1 MSDVTWTPAQRD
13 AIDSKGYSVAV
24 SAAAGS
30 GKTAVLT
37 RRIIERVCAEDG
49 DISRVLVVTFTK
61 AAAAELVSRIA
72 DALSKKLAENPENAH
87 IRKQSLLVS
96 SAHIST
102 IHSFCLDLIRTNF
115 QKLNI
120 PPDFSAG
127 DETEIR
133 LMMNGIAEEL
143 ISDYFEGEL
152 AQDEEKIEDF
162 GKFADMFG
170 DITRS
175 EKLPQTLISL
185 YLNISSTVDS
195 LERIEY
201 FREISEKAVREG
213 FDGSPWE
220 LCLREYLTE
229 FLLHYEK
236 IYEDAVMYARCD
248 KKFAKPL
255 AVIADEWN
263 MIERV
268 RTSAQKGVSYEK
280 LAALLC
286 EMKFARLTGVA
297 GDANLSAFS
306 DFRKEFKDE
315 LKKVIKDYYSYS
327 AEALQSCFS
336 ETAEAMKNLGIF
348 MRVFEKRF
356 DEEKRRR
363 KLITFGDMERYALRL
378 LYDRKNDAPTELA
391 LALREAYDE
400 IYIDEYQDTNE
411 LQDLIFRLIS
421 KENNRFNVGDIKQS
435 IYAFRGAKPEIF
447 SKLLASRP
455 KYGKGCDE
463 KAVKIFLSENFRS
476 SVEILEFCNGI
487 FEKLMNVKEIRYGE
501 DERLHPGRDLHTAL
515 PELYLIPKAS
525 SGTKKQTDDE
535 EEEPEDML
543 GEADFVA
550 QKISELLKNGTRKDG
565 TPIKP
570 SDIVI
575 LLRSTASSAKAYEDA
590 LQSRGIPYKN
600 SGDKE
605 FFESAEVLLVISLL
619 SAIDNPE
626 RDIYLAAA
634 LKSPIY
640 GVTLDELMFIRRFC
654 KEGSLFYALRA
665 FTEETDFAKGKKF
678 LADYEKYALL
688 ASETPCDA
696 LIWQIYN
703 DTGIFSVLSA
713 DENLS
718 VYEIEQANANLMTLY
733 NYARGFER
741 GGFKGL
747 SGFISF
753 INEVLANRAQMD
765 ISGFTSPGEVV
776 RIMTV
781 HKSKGLEFPVCFL
794 CSLGKKLNFKEA
806 KEKTVY
812 HDDFGISLKLT
823 ANQGMVRLETPLRKA
838 TLLDKKR
845 AMIEEEL
852 RILYVAL
859 TRPKEYLYLTA
870 TVPMKKIEEG
880 RFALGGTEGFYDRKS
895 KYFSPYALWESSNY
909 LDLLMT
915 AIADR
920 PSSVKIDT
928 AQPPVSEE
936 TQTEVTVKEEAQTPV
951 PEAEDMTY
959 FEAKKLVHAH
969 LDYVYPYRRL
979 TEVPSKLSVSKLY
992 PNILDSAEEGKDISG
1007 EAPTVLKMPNFLMR
1021 EEDEE
1026 ITAAQKGTAMHTFMQ
1041 FCNFERVMKNGAEAE
1056 IEYLAKNRFIF
1067 ESDREKMDVRK
1078 LNAFFESALA
1088 RKMMSAEKIFRE
1100 KRFMIK
1106 LPAALFTEESND
1118 ILTQEKI
1125 LVQGV
1130 IDCAFFDENGELILV
1145 DYKTDFFPRG
1155 MGRAQ
1160 IEKTLRERHGQQLG
1174 YYKLACKTLFGV
1186 SPAHTFIYSFALN
1199 DTVEIDHSYVC

>member
-1 MSDVTWTPAQRD
+1 MAEVVWTPSQRD
-13 AIDSKGYSVAV
+13 AIDSRGYSVAV

-37 RRIIERVCAEDG
+37 RRIIERVCGEDG

-72 DALSKKLAENPENAH
+72 DAFSKKLAENPENAH

-133 LMMNGIAEEL
+133 LLMNEIAEEL

-152 AQDEEKIEDF
+152 AADEEPIENF
-162 GKFADMFG
+162 GQFADLFG
-170 DITRS
+170 DITKS
-175 EKLPQTLISL
+175 DKLAQTLISL
-185 YLNISSTVDS
+185 YLEVSSTVDS
-195 LERIEY
+195 LERIDY
-201 FREISEKAVREG
+201 FREIAEKAAKEG

-220 LCLREYLTE
+220 LCMREYLTE

-236 IYEDAVMYARCD
+236 IYEDAVQRAKSN

-255 AVIADEWN
+255 GIIAEEWN
-263 MIERV
+263 RIERA
-268 RTSAQKGVSYEK
+268 RTSAEKGVPYETLGK
-280 LAALLC
+280 QLS
-286 EMKFARLTGVA
+286 EITFDKLTGVS
-297 GDANLSAFS
+297 GDSHLDFFS
-306 DFRKEFKDE
+306 KNFRKEFKDD
-315 LKKVIKDYYSYS
+315 LKKMIGEYYSYPTD
-327 AEALQSCFS
+327 ALKECFAQ
-336 ETAEAMKNLGIF
+336 TAEAMKNLGIF
-348 MRVFEKRF
+348 LRTFEKRF
-356 DEEKRRR
+356 SEEKRRR
-363 KLITFGDMERYALRL
+363 KLITFGDMERYALQL

-421 KENNRFNVGDIKQS
+421 KEDNRFNVGDIKQS

-447 SKLLASRP
+447 SKLLDSRP
-455 KYGKGCDE
+455 KYTKGCSE

-487 FEKLMNVKEIRYGE
+487 FEKLMNVKETRYGE

-525 SGTKKQTDDE
+525 KKSGIEEDDE
-535 EEEPEDML
+535 AEDML

-550 QKISELLKNGTRKDG
+550 EKIKELLQSGKRKDG

-575 LLRSTASSAKAYEDA
+575 LLRGLSSSAKAYEDA
-590 LQSRGIPYKN
+590 LSARGIPYKN

-619 SAIDNPE
+619 SVIDNPE

-640 GVTLDELMFIRRFC
+640 GVTLDELMFIRRSC
-654 KEGSLFYALRA
+654 KEGSLFRALCA
-665 FTEETDFAKGKKF
+665 FTEENEFGKGKKF

-688 ASETPCDA
+688 AAETPCDA

-703 DTGIFSVLSA
+703 DTGIFSVLAS

-718 VYEIEQANANLMTLY
+718 MYEIEQANANLMTLY

-765 ISGFTSPGEVV
+765 ISGFTSPGDVV
-776 RIMTV
+776 RIMTI

-794 CSLGKKLNFKEA
+794 CNLGKRLNFKEA

-812 HDDFGISLKLT
+812 HEDLGISLKLT
-823 ANQGMVRLETPLRKA
+823 ANGGLIRLDTPLRKA

-870 TVPMKKIEEG
+870 SVSAKNMEKNLY
-880 RFALGGTEGFYDRKS
+880 ALGGGECFYEWKS
-895 KYFSPYALWESSNY
+895 KYFSPYALWDASNY

-915 AIADR
+915 ALADH
-920 PSSVKIDT
+920 PLSVKIDT
-928 AQPPVSEE
+928 AQTFTETEIPEAIGEE
-936 TQTEVTVKEEAQTPV
+936 TEEDSA
-951 PEAEDMTY
+951 EDEDMTY
-959 FEAKKLVHAH
+959 FEAKKLVHTH
-969 LDYVYPYRRL
+969 LDYEYPYRKL

-992 PNILDSAEEGKDISG
+992 PNILDGAEEGEDISG
-1007 EAPTVLKMPNFLMR
+1007 ETEIALKMPNFLMR
-1021 EEDEE
+1021 EEDEK
-1026 ITAAQKGTAMHTFMQ
+1026 ITSAQKGTAMHTFMQ
-1041 FCNFERVMKNGAEAE
+1041 FCDFERVMKNGVEAE
-1056 IEYLAKNRFIF
+1056 IEYLAQKRFIF
-1067 ESDREKMDVRK
+1067 ESDREKMDVFK
-1078 LNAFFESALA
+1078 LKAFFRSALA
-1088 RKMMSAEKIFRE
+1088 RKMMKAEKIFRE

-1106 LPAALFTEESND
+1106 LPAALFTEETSE
-1118 ILTQEKI
+1118 ILTEEKI

-1130 IDCAFFDENGELILV
+1130 IDCAFYDENGELILV
-1145 DYKTDFFPRG
+1145 DYKTDFFSRNAERG
-1155 MGRAQ
+1155 FV
-1160 IEKTLRERHGQQLG
+1160 EKTLRERHGQQLG
-1174 YYKLACKTLFGV
+1174 YYKLACETLFGV
-1186 SPAHTFIYSFALN
+1186 KPAHTYIYAFALN
-1199 DTVEIDHSYVC
+1199 DTVEI

>member
-1 MSDVTWTPAQRD
+1 MAEVVWTPAQRD
-13 AIDSKGYSVAV
+13 AIDSRAYSVAV

-37 RRIIERVCAEDG
+37 RRIIERVCGDDG
-49 DISRVLVVTFTK
+49 DISRVLVVTYTK

-127 DETEIR
+127 DETEIK
-133 LMMNGIAEEL
+133 LMMTEIAEEL

-152 AQDEEKIEDF
+152 SADEEKIENF

-170 DITRS
+170 DMTKS
-175 EKLPQTLISL
+175 DKLAQTLISL
-185 YLNISSTVDS
+185 YRNVTSTIDS
-195 LERIEY
+195 LDKIDY
-201 FREISEKAVREG
+201 FREIAEKAEREG

-220 LCLREYLTE
+220 LCIREYLIE
-229 FLLHYEK
+229 FLLHYER
-236 IYEDAVMYARCD
+236 IYEEAVMRAKSD

-255 AVIADEWN
+255 GIIAEEWN
-263 MIERV
+263 RIERA
-268 RTSAQKGVSYEK
+268 RTSAEKGVPYETIGK
-280 LAALLC
+280 LLS
-286 EMKFARLTGVA
+286 EMTFARLTGVS
-297 GDANLSAFS
+297 GDSHLSAFS
-306 DFRKEFKDE
+306 KFRGEFKDD
-315 LKKVIKDYYSYS
+315 LKKIIKDYCSYP
-327 AEALQSCFS
+327 ADALKDCFA

-348 MRVFEKRF
+348 LRAFDKRF
-356 DEEKRRR
+356 TEEKRRR
-363 KLITFGDMERYALRL
+363 KLITFGDMERYALQL

-421 KENNRFNVGDIKQS
+421 KEDNRFTVGDIKQS
-435 IYAFRGAKPEIF
+435 IYAFRGAKPQIF
-447 SKLLASRP
+447 SDLLDSRP
-455 KYGKGCDE
+455 KYTKECPE

-487 FEKLMNVKEIRYGE
+487 FEKLMNVKEKCYGE
-501 DERLHPGRDLHTAL
+501 DERLHPGRDIHTDL

-525 SGTKKQTDDE
+525 KKSGDEEDDE
-535 EEEPEDML
+535 EEDML

-550 QKISELLKNGTRKDG
+550 EKIKELLQSGKRKDG
-565 TPIKP
+565 TQIKP

-575 LLRSTASSAKAYEDA
+575 LLRNVSSSAKAYEDA
-590 LQSRGIPYKN
+590 LSARGIPYKN

-605 FFESAEVLLVISLL
+605 FFESSEVLLVISLL

-640 GVTLDELMFIRRFC
+640 GVTLDELMFIRRSC
-654 KEGSLFYALRA
+654 KEGSLFRALCA
-665 FTEETDFAKGKKF
+665 FTEESGFAKGKKF

-703 DTGIFSVLSA
+703 DTGIFSVLAS

-718 VYEIEQANANLMTLY
+718 MYEIEQANANLMTLY

-765 ISGFTSPGEVV
+765 ISGFTSPGDVV
-776 RIMTV
+776 RIMTI

-794 CSLGKKLNFKEA
+794 CNLSKKMDFKEV

-812 HDDFGISLKLT
+812 HDDYGISMKLT
-823 ANQGMVRLETPLRKA
+823 ANGGLVRLDTPLRQVA
-838 TLLDKKR
+838 LLDKKR
-845 AMIEEEL
+845 AFIEEEV

-859 TRPKEYLYLTA
+859 TRPKESLYMTA
-870 TVPMKKIEEG
+870 TVSPKDLEKNLYAI
-880 RFALGGTEGFYDRKS
+880 GGVGSHYAWRS
-895 KYFSPYALWESSNY
+895 QYFSSYALWNSVNY
-909 LDLLMT
+909 LELLMT
-915 AIADR
+915 ALADH
-920 PSSVKIDT
+920 PYSVKIDT
-928 AQPPVSEE
+928 AQTFATVDDTEIETVSEE
-936 TQTEVTVKEEAQTPV
+936 KIV
-951 PEAEDMTY
+951 PEEENMTY
-959 FEAKKLVHAH
+959 FEAKNLVHAH
-969 LDYVYPYRRL
+969 LDYEYPYRKL

-992 PNILDSAEEGKDISG
+992 PNILDGAEEGADVSG
-1007 EAPTVLKMPNFLMR
+1007 ETEVALKMPNFLMR
-1021 EEDEE
+1021 EEDE
-1026 ITAAQKGTAMHTFMQ
+1026 TGTSAQKGIAMHTFMQ
-1041 FCNFERVMKNGAEAE
+1041 FCDFDRVMQNGVEAE
-1056 IEYLAKNRFIF
+1056 IEYLAQKRFIF
-1067 ESDREKMDVRK
+1067 ESDREKMDVFK
-1078 LNAFFESALA
+1078 LKAFFESALA
-1088 RKMMSAEKIFRE
+1088 QKMMASEKVFRE

-1106 LPAALFTEESND
+1106 LPASLFTEDTSE
-1118 ILTQEKI
+1118 ILTKEQI

-1145 DYKTDFFPRG
+1145 DYKTDFFAGSTKRSFV
-1155 MGRAQ
+1155 
-1160 IEKTLRERHGQQLG
+1160 EKTLRERHGRQLG
-1174 YYKLACKTLFGV
+1174 YYKLACEALFGIL
-1186 SPAHTFIYSFALN
+1186 PAHTYIYAFALN
-1199 DTVEIDHSYVC
+1199 DTVEI

>member
-1 MSDVTWTPAQRD
+1 MAEVVWTPAQRD
-13 AIDSKGYSVAV
+13 AIDSRGYSVAV

-37 RRIIERVCAEDG
+37 RRIIERVCGEDG

-133 LMMNGIAEEL
+133 LLMNEIAEEL

-152 AQDEEKIEDF
+152 AADEEPIEDF

-170 DITRS
+170 DVTKS
-175 EKLPQTLISL
+175 EKLAQTLISL
-185 YLNISSTVDS
+185 YLEASSTIDS
-195 LERIEY
+195 LDRIDY
-201 FREISEKAVREG
+201 FREISEKAEKEG

-220 LCLREYLTE
+220 LCIREYLTE
-229 FLLHYEK
+229 FLLHYER
-236 IYEDAVMYARCD
+236 IYEDAVMYAKND
-248 KKFAKPL
+248 KKFVKL
-255 AVIADEWN
+255 LGMISEEWN
-263 MIERV
+263 QIERI
-268 RTSAQKGVSYEK
+268 RTSAEKGVSYEK
-280 LAALLC
+280 LALLLSEMTFALRLPTVSGDSHLS
-286 EMKFARLTGVA
+286 KFAE
-297 GDANLSAFS
+297 S
-306 DFRKEFKDE
+306 RKEFKKDV
-315 LKKVIKDYYSYS
+315 KKITADYYSYS
-327 AEALQSCFS
+327 ADALKACFA

-348 MRVFEKRF
+348 LRTFEKRF
-356 DEEKRRR
+356 SEEKRRR
-363 KLITFGDMERYALRL
+363 KLITFGDMERYALQL
-378 LYDRKNDAPTELA
+378 LYDRKNNAPTELA

-421 KENNRFNVGDIKQS
+421 KEDNRFTVGDIKQS

-447 SKLLASRP
+447 SKLLDSRP
-455 KYGKGCDE
+455 KYTKGSTE

-487 FEKLMNVKEIRYGE
+487 FEKLMNVREKRYGE
-501 DERLHPGRDLHTAL
+501 DERLHAGRDLHTTL

-525 SGTKKQTDDE
+525 KKSGE
-535 EEEPEDML
+535 EEDDDLEDML

-550 QKISELLKNGTRKDG
+550 EKIKELLKSGKRKDG

-575 LLRSTASSAKAYEDA
+575 LLRGMASSAKAYEDA
-590 LQSRGIPYKN
+590 LSVRGIPYKN

-619 SAIDNPE
+619 SVIDNPE

-640 GVTLDELMFIRRFC
+640 GVTLDELMFIRRSC
-654 KEGSLFYALRA
+654 KEGSLFRALYA
-665 FTEETDFAKGKKF
+665 FTEENGFAKGKKF

-703 DTGIFSVLSA
+703 DTGIFSVLAS

-718 VYEIEQANANLMTLY
+718 MYEIEQANANLMTLY

-765 ISGFTSPGEVV
+765 ISGFTSPGDVV
-776 RIMTV
+776 RIMTI

-794 CSLGKKLNFKEA
+794 CNLGKKLNFKEA

-812 HDDFGISLKLT
+812 HDDYGISLKLT
-823 ANQGMVRLETPLRKA
+823 ANGGLVRLDTPLRKA
-838 TLLDKKR
+838 SLLDKKR

-859 TRPKEYLYLTA
+859 TRPKEYLYMTA
-870 TVPMKKIEEG
+870 SVSAKNAEKNLY
-880 RFALGGTEGFYDRKS
+880 ALGGGEGYYEWKS
-895 KYFSPYALWESSNY
+895 KYFSPYALWDSSNY

-915 AIADR
+915 ALADH
-920 PSSVKIDT
+920 PLSVKIDT
-928 AQPPVSEE
+928 VQTFEETEDTEPETVSEAE
-936 TQTEVTVKEEAQTPV
+936 SLPKE
-951 PEAEDMTY
+951 EDMTY
-959 FEAKKLVHAH
+959 FEAKNLVHSH
-969 LDYVYPYRRL
+969 LDYEYPYRKL

-992 PNILDSAEEGKDISG
+992 PNILDGAEEGADVSG
-1007 EAPTVLKMPNFLMR
+1007 EMEVALKMPNFLMR
-1021 EEDEE
+1021 EEDEAV
-1026 ITAAQKGTAMHTFMQ
+1026 TSAQKGIAMHTFMQ
-1041 FCNFERVMKNGAEAE
+1041 FCDFDRVMQNGVEAE
-1056 IEYLAKNRFIF
+1056 IEYLAQKRFIF
-1067 ESDREKMDVRK
+1067 ESDREKMDISK
-1078 LNAFFESALA
+1078 LKAFFESALA
-1088 RKMMSAEKIFRE
+1088 RKMMAAEKIFRE

-1106 LPAALFTEESND
+1106 LPASLFTEDTSE
-1118 ILTQEKI
+1118 ILTEEQI

-1145 DYKTDFFPRG
+1145 DYKTDFFSGSSNR
-1155 MGRAQ
+1155 RFV
-1160 IEKTLRERHGQQLG
+1160 EKMLRERHGQQLG
-1174 YYKLACKTLFGV
+1174 YYKLACQTLFGTL
-1186 SPAHTFIYSFALN
+1186 PAHTYIYAFALN
-1199 DTVEIDHSYVC
+1199 DTVEI

>member
-1 MSDVTWTPAQRD
+1 MAEVVWTPAQRD

-37 RRIIERVCAEDG
+37 RRIIERVCEDDG

-120 PPDFSAG
+120 PPDFTAG
-127 DETEIR
+127 DETEIGL
-133 LMMNGIAEEL
+133 LMNEIAEDL
-143 ISDYFEGEL
+143 INDYFEDEL
-152 AQDEEKIEDF
+152 TQEEEKIENF

-170 DITRS
+170 DITKS
-175 EKLPQTLISL
+175 EKLSQTLISL
-185 YLNISSTVDS
+185 YLSVSATIDS
-195 LERIEY
+195 LDRIDY
-201 FREISEKAVREG
+201 FRAIAEKAEKEG

-220 LCLREYLTE
+220 LCIRQYLIE
-229 FLLHYEK
+229 FLSHYER
-236 IYEDAVMYARCD
+236 IYEEAVHRASTN

-255 AVIADEWN
+255 GIIAEEWN
-263 MIERV
+263 MIERI
-268 RTSAQKGVSYEK
+268 RTSAENGVPYETLGK
-280 LAALLC
+280 LLS
-286 EMKFARLTGVA
+286 EMTFARLTGVS
-297 GDANLSAFS
+297 GDTHLATFS
-306 DFRKEFKDE
+306 KFRTDFKDE
-315 LKKVIKDYYSYS
+315 LKKIIKEYYSYS
-327 AEALQSCFS
+327 SEALKSCFT
-336 ETAEAMKNLGIF
+336 ETAVAMKNLSIF
-348 MRVFEKRF
+348 MRSFEKRF
-356 DEEKRRR
+356 SEEKRRR
-363 KLITFGDMERYALRL
+363 KLITFGDMERYALDL
-378 LYDRKNDAPTELA
+378 LYDRKKETPTELA

-421 KENNRFNVGDIKQS
+421 KEDNRFNVGDIKQS

-447 SKLLASRP
+447 SKLLDSRP
-455 KYGKGCDE
+455 KYTKGCSE

-487 FEKLMNVKEIRYGE
+487 FEKLMNAKEIRYGE
-501 DERLHPGRDLHTAL
+501 DERLHPGRDLHTSV
-515 PELYLIPKAS
+515 PELYLIPKS
-525 SGTKKQTDDE
+525 SKKSENDEDDDL
-535 EEEPEDML
+535 EDML

-550 QKISELLKNGTRKDG
+550 EKIRELLQNGKKKDG
-565 TPIKP
+565 TPVKP

-575 LLRSTASSAKAYEDA
+575 LLRGMASSAVAYEDA
-590 LQSRGIPYKN
+590 LSIRGIPYKN

-605 FFESAEVLLVISLL
+605 FFESPEVLLVLSLL
-619 SAIDNPE
+619 SVIDNPE

-654 KEGSLFYALRA
+654 KDGSLFHALRA
-665 FTEETDFAKGKKF
+665 FTEENGFAKGKKF
-678 LADYEKYALL
+678 FADYEKYALL

-703 DTGIFSVLSA
+703 DTGIFSILSS

-718 VYEIEQANANLMTLY
+718 MYEIEQANANLMMLY
-733 NYARGFER
+733 NYARSFER

-765 ISGFTSPGEVV
+765 VSGFTSPGDVV
-776 RIMTV
+776 RIMTI
-781 HKSKGLEFPVCFL
+781 HKSKGLEFPICFL
-794 CSLGKKLNFKEA
+794 CNLGKKLNFKEA

-823 ANQGMVRLETPLRKA
+823 ANGGMVRLDTPLRKA
-838 TLLDKKR
+838 SLLDKKR

-859 TRPKEYLYLTA
+859 TRPKENLYLTA
-870 TVPMKKIEEG
+870 SVSAKNIEKNM
-880 RFALGGTEGFYDRKS
+880 FALGGGESFYEWKS
-895 KYFSPYALWESSNY
+895 KYFSPYTLLDSANY

-915 AIADR
+915 ALADH
-920 PSSVKIDT
+920 PLSVKIET
-928 AQPPVSEE
+928 VQSLSEMTETVGACPTEE
-936 TQTEVTVKEEAQTPV
+936 TVEIVPTEDS
-951 PEAEDMTY
+951 EDMTY
-959 FEAKKLVHAH
+959 FEAKKLVHEH
-969 LDYVYPYRRL
+969 LDYIYPYQKL

-992 PNILDSAEEGKDISG
+992 PNILDEDEDGKDVSEEI
-1007 EAPTVLKMPNFLMR
+1007 PVVLKMPNFLMR
-1021 EEDEE
+1021 EEDEHV
-1026 ITAAQKGTAMHTFMQ
+1026 TAAQKGTAMHTFMQ
-1041 FCNFERVMKNGAEAE
+1041 FCDFERVMQNGVEAE
-1056 IEYLAKNRFIF
+1056 MAYLAQKRFIF
-1067 ESDREKMDVRK
+1067 ESDLEKMDVFK
-1078 LNAFFESALA
+1078 LKAFFRSSLVRSMIKAD
-1088 RKMMSAEKIFRE
+1088 KIFRE

-1106 LPAALFTEESND
+1106 LPASLFTQDESE
-1118 ILTQEKI
+1118 ILKDEKI

-1155 MGRAQ
+1155 TDRIQ
-1160 IEKTLRERHGQQLG
+1160 IEETLRERHSQQLG

-1186 SPAHTFIYSFALN
+1186 YPAHTYIYAFALN
-1199 DTVEIDHSYVC
+1199 HTVEI

>member
-1 MSDVTWTPAQRD
+1 MGEVVWTPAQKD
-13 AIDSKGYSVAV
+13 AIESKGYSVAV

-72 DALSKKLAENPENAH
+72 EALSNKLADNPENAH
-87 IRKQSLLVS
+87 IRRQSLLVS

-120 PPDFSAG
+120 PPDFSTG
-127 DETEIR
+127 EETEIR
-133 LMMNGIAEEL
+133 LMMNNIAEEL

-152 AQDEEKIEDF
+152 APGEEAIENF

-170 DITRS
+170 DVTRS
-175 EKLPQTLISL
+175 DKLSQTLISI
-185 YLNISSTVDS
+185 YLAASSTVDS
-195 LERIEY
+195 LDRIEY
-201 FREISEKAVREG
+201 FREIAERASREG

-220 LCLREYLTE
+220 LCIRGHLIA
-229 FLLHYEK
+229 FLSHYEK
-236 IYEDAVMYARCD
+236 IYEEAVLRAKSD

-255 AVIADEWN
+255 AVISDEYDR
-263 MIERV
+263 IVRA
-268 RTSAQKGVSYEK
+268 RTSAEKGVSYENIGT
-280 LAALLC
+280 LLC
-286 EMKFARLTGVA
+286 EMTFARLTGIS
-297 GDANLSAFS
+297 GDSHLSAFS
-306 DFRKEFKDE
+306 SFRKKFKDD
-315 LKKVIKDYYSYS
+315 LKKIIREHYSYS
-327 AEALQSCFS
+327 TQAPRECFT
-336 ETAEAMKNLGIF
+336 ETANAMKNLGIF
-348 MRVFEKRF
+348 MRAFEKRF
-356 DEEKRRR
+356 TEEKRRR
-363 KLITFGDMERYALRL
+363 KLITFADMERYALQL
-378 LYDRKNDAPTELA
+378 LYDRKNDTPTELA
-391 LALREAYDE
+391 VSLRDAYDE

-411 LQDLIFRLIS
+411 LQDMIFRLIS
-421 KENNRFNVGDIKQS
+421 KEDNRFNVGDIKQS

-447 SKLLASRP
+447 SGLLDSRP
-455 KYGKGCDE
+455 KYSKGCPE

-487 FEKLMNVKEIRYGE
+487 FEKLMNAKEIRYGE
-501 DERLHPGRDLHTAL
+501 DERLHPGRDLHTAV
-515 PELYLIPKAS
+515 PELYLIPKPS
-525 SGTKKQTDDE
+525 SKHNGKSDDE
-535 EEEPEDML
+535 EDESEDMP
-543 GEADFVA
+543 GEAEFVA
-550 QKISELLKNGTRKDG
+550 QKIKSLLDSGTRADG
-565 TPIKP
+565 SPIKP

-575 LLRSTASSAKAYEDA
+575 LLRNTASSAKAYEDA
-590 LQSRGIPYKN
+590 LRERGIPYKN

-619 SAIDNPE
+619 SVIDNPE

-654 KEGSLFYALRA
+654 KGGSLFRALRA
-665 FTEETDFAKGKKF
+665 FTEETDFAKGRKF
-678 LADYEKYALL
+678 LSDYEKYALL

-703 DTGIFSVLSA
+703 DTGIFSVLAA
-713 DENLS
+713 DESLT

-776 RIMTV
+776 RIMTI
-781 HKSKGLEFPVCFL
+781 HKSKGLEFPICFL
-794 CSLGKKLNFKEA
+794 CNLGKKIDFKEA

-823 ANQGMVRLETPLRKA
+823 ANQGMVRLDTPLRKA
-838 TLLDKKR
+838 ALLDKKR
-845 AMIEEEL
+845 AMMEEEL

-859 TRPKEYLYLTA
+859 TRPKEYLYMTA
-870 TVPMKKIEEG
+870 SVSSKKMENNQ
-880 RFALGGTEGFYDRKS
+880 FALGGIHGFYDWKS
-895 KYFSPYALWESSNY
+895 RYFSQYDLWEAPNY
-909 LDLLMT
+909 LELLMT
-915 AIADR
+915 ALADH
-920 PSSVKIDT
+920 PSCVKIDMAEAVPEQGT
-928 AQPPVSEE
+928 DTPDATETENKAVSE
-936 TQTEVTVKEEAQTPV
+936 TEN
-951 PEAEDMTY
+951 MTY
-959 FEAKKLVHAH
+959 FEAKNLVRTH
-969 LDYVYPYRRL
+969 LDYVYPYRKL

-992 PNILDSAEEGKDISG
+992 PNILDGAEEGLDFSAEKSV
-1007 EAPTVLKMPNFLMR
+1007 ALKMPNFLMR
-1021 EEDEE
+1021 EEDEK
-1026 ITAAQKGTAMHTFMQ
+1026 ITAAQRGTAMHTFMQ
-1041 FCNFERVMKNGAEAE
+1041 FCDFERVTENGAEAE
-1056 IEYLAKNRFIF
+1056 INDLAEKRFIF
-1067 ESDREKMDVRK
+1067 ESDREKMDVPR
-1078 LNAFFESALA
+1078 LNAFFKSALA
-1088 RKMMSAEKIFRE
+1088 RKMMASEKIFRE

-1106 LPAALFTEESND
+1106 LPAALFTQESAE
-1118 ILTQEKI
+1118 ILTEEKI

-1130 IDCAFFDENGELILV
+1130 IDCAFFDEKGELILV
-1145 DYKTDFFPRG
+1145 DYKTDFFPAG
-1155 MGRAQ
+1155 TGRAL

-1174 YYKLACKTLFGV
+1174 YYKLACKTLFGAE
-1186 SPAHTFIYSFALN
+1186 PAHTYIYSFALN
-1199 DTVEIDHSYVC
+1199 DTVEIYN